1 MHEVGAGKWRTG
13 SQRGAEVVSGIP
25 VAAERRSAAATRLP
39 AGSSRSELSG
49 GEEDGGPH

>member
-1 MHEVGAGKWRTG
+1 MKWEQGNGRTG

-25 VAAERRSAAATRLP
+25 VAAEPRSAAATRLP